1 MDYEAQLNFLRNALS
16 KMNVNSYIVDPA
28 VKVDEGVDMGL
39 RRVLYKEEEPHSL
52 ESLFKAAEPNVIYRY
67 TDAFYCKYIYFVLPE
82 IKPALVFVAGP
93 VLYTEI
99 THQFLLELGEK
110 HNLPPTAINQ
120 LKLYY
125 MNIGNMPE
133 NNQLLILIDTLAECM
148 WGKENY
154 SFNEQSDTE
163 GDFVSVAQKDIGYIS
178 QGLDMKVMEAR
189 YAFENQLMDA
199 VTHGQIHKA
208 EMLFSNFGE
217 LHFDQRI
224 ADSLRNLKNYS
235 IICNTLL
242 RKAAEKGGVH
252 PIHLDSTSSSFA
264 RKIESTPSVSEI
276 APLMKDMFNAYCRLV
291 KKHSIKQFS
300 APVQKAVTTIC
311 ADLTADLSLCRLADM
326 QGISSGYLSAL
337 FKKETGQTV
346 TDFVSQKRMQ
356 YAVQLLGETT
366 LQVQTVAQHCGFLDV
381 HYFSKVFKK
390 YVGKTP
396 KEYRQDAHTKQH

>member
-1 MDYEAQLNFLRNALS
+1 M
-16 KMNVNSYIVDPA
+16 VV
-28 VKVDEGVDMGL
+28 

-52 ESLFKAAEPNVIYRY
+52 ESLFRDAKHNVIYVY

-82 IKPALVFVAGP
+82 IKPDMVFVAGP
-93 VLYTEI
+93 VLHTEI

-110 HNLPPTAINQ
+110 HNLSTIAINQ

-125 MNIGNMPE
+125 LNIGNMPE
-133 NNQLLILIDTLAECM
+133 NNQMLILIDTLAECM
-148 WGKENY
+148 WGKDNY
-154 SFNEQSDTE
+154 SFCDQSDTD
-163 GDFVSVAQKDIGYIS
+163 GDFVSIAQKDVGYIE
-178 QGLDMKVMEAR
+178 QGVDMKVMEAR

-208 EMLFSNFGE
+208 EILFSNFGE

-224 ADSLRNLKNYS
+224 SDNLRNLKNYS

-242 RKAAEKGGVH
+242 RKAAERGGVH

-276 APLMKDMFNAYCRLV
+276 PHLMKDMFNAYCRLV

-326 QGISSGYLSAL
+326 QGISSGYLSAI

-346 TDFVSQKRMQ
+346 TDFVNQKRMQ

-396 KEYRQDAHTKQH
+396 KEYRQEAHTKQH